1 MMQIKKEIEEA
12 NKILKEIAEAL
23 DTEDWEHVVPHDDYL
38 KKEIGTPQQLYDN
51 IKLHESFNVK
61 NALGKFTQ
69 RTQSPRKIK
78 TIYKY
83 VTAACILL
91 SSLIYFTF
99 HYWGEEK
106 PQLTSHSLQH
116 AYLVLDNGQ
125 HINLNQKVNLD
136 KGGVKIT
143 NSESSKI
150 IYTANPN
157 AETATPNKLIVPLG
171 AEKYILQL
179 SDGTIVKMNVGSELT
194 FPSVFTGDHRI
205 VELSGE
211 AYFDVT
217 HSTIPFIV
225 RSKNM
230 DVKVLG
236 TTFNMMV
243 YPEEPVINTTLISGK
258 VIVTCHSDKD
268 SITQTAVLTPG
279 MQANYQKEVQRLEIN
294 PVDCEYHT
302 AWTKGELSFE
312 NASIEEIMRIISR
325 NYNLKIV
332 FDSEELKAIKC
343 FISIRKEKG
352 FEEIL
357 KVINMATGVQFRTE
371 NDVIHIYKS
380 LIPQHN

>member
-194 FPSVFTGDHRI
+194 FPSVFTGYHRI

-371 NDVIHIYKS
+371 NDVIHIYK
-380 LIPQHN
+380 

>member
-23 DTEDWEHVVPHDDYL
+23 DTEDWEHVVPHDDFL

-371 NDVIHIYKS
+371 NDVIHIYK
-380 LIPQHN
+380 

>member
-258 VIVTCHSDKD
+258 VMVTCHSDKD
-268 SITQTAVLTPG
+268 SITQTAVLNPG

-294 PVDCEYHT
+294 PVDCEYYT
-302 AWTKGELSFE
+302 AWIKGDLSFE
-312 NASIEEIMRIISR
+312 NASMEEIMRIIAR

-332 FDSEELKAIKC
+332 FDSEELKDIKC
-343 FISIRKEKG
+343 FISIKKEKG

-357 KVINMATGVQFRTE
+357 KIINMATGVQFRTE
-371 NDVIHIYKS
+371 NDVIHIYK
-380 LIPQHN
+380 